1 MKKHRL
7 DREKRTIRAMIDI
20 YCRSG
25 NHERTSE
32 LCCECRQLLEYAYK
46 RLEKCPFNENKPA
59 CGKCP
64 VHCYR
69 PAMREQVRKVM
80 RYSGPRMIFHHPFL
94 AVLHLLDE
102 LRETVGPHPRP

>member
-7 DREKRTIRAMIDI
+7 DREKRTIEAMIDI
-20 YCRSG
+20 YCRG
-25 NHERTSE
+25 NHKRTSE
-32 LCCECRQLLEYAYK
+32 LCGECRQLLEYAFK
-46 RLEKCPFNENKPA
+46 RLEKCPFKENKPA

-80 RYSGPRMIFHHPFL
+80 RYSGPRMMLHHPL
-94 AVLHLLDE
+94 QAVLHLLDE
-102 LRETVGPHPRP
+102 WRGPAGQHPKT